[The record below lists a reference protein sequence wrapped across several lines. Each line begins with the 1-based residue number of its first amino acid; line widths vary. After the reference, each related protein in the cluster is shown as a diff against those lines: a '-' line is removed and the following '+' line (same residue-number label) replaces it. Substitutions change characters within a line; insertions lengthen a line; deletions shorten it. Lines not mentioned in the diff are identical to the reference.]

1 MPTSEFCIEQRQ
13 KQQQKFRK
21 TLTLCFASS
30 LLFHGVLA
38 LTFTDWQSQSPKSL
52 QTKKP
57 IEIMILQQSRGRSPG
72 IASTTNLKP
81 ESKSVQTTSA
91 PLSKEKPSSP
101 KTPQNPAPQTVT
113 PPPKVEQPQPPKVPP
128 SEFSIPKSDSPP
140 VLTATQAPVKSL
152 KVFAQPKTNH
162 DVKRLENPERSTK
175 HRTNFPTDRHL
186 KKPAIPPHDQPVK
199 PEIFKRQTNSAS
211 ILDPNSDR
219 WRNRYRMHNLAQNPG
234 ESTQPESS
242 KIATN
247 SSSSSPSNS
256 GNSST
261 ARQSGAQNNT
271 STTQGNNSTAT
282 NTIPAQPETLLSI
295 SCEEN
300 CQPEYPSVL
309 DGAEGSAGIR
319 LTISE
324 DGKVIDA
331 AVAVSNGN
339 PTLDR
344 EALEAAGRMEF
355 SSIERDRAIVQIN
368 ISFTVTGSDF
378 ERQARQ
384 EEEKRIK

>member
-30 LLFHGVLA
+30 ILFHGVLA
-38 LTFTDWQSQSPKSL
+38 LTFADWQSQSPKSL

-57 IEIMILQQSRGRSPG
+57 IEIMILPQSRGRSPG
-72 IASTTNLKP
+72 IASTTKLK
-81 ESKSVQTTSA
+81 SKSNPAQTTSA
-91 PLSKEKPSSP
+91 LPSQAKPSST
-101 KTPQNPAPQTVT
+101 KTPLNPPPQTVT
-113 PPPKVEQPQPPKVPP
+113 SPPKVEQPQPRKIQP
-128 SEFSIPKSDSPP
+128 SEPTILKSDAPP
-140 VLTATQAPVKSL
+140 VLTSTQTPVESPKI
-152 KVFAQPKTNH
+152 FAQPKTN
-162 DVKRLENPERSTK
+162 PERSTK
-175 HRTNFPTDRHL
+175 PRANFPTDRHPE
-186 KKPAIPPHDQPVK
+186 KSVIPLNDQPVK
-199 PEIFKRQTNSAS
+199 PEIFKRQTNSAP
-211 ILDPNSDR
+211 ILNTNGDR
-219 WRNRYRMHNLAQNPG
+219 WQNRYRMPNLAQNPG

-247 SSSSSPSNS
+247 S

-261 ARQSGAQNNT
+261 ARQSGGQNNT

-282 NTIPAQPETLLSI
+282 NTIPAQPETPLSI

-339 PTLDR
+339 PTLDQ
-344 EALEAAGRMEF
+344 EALQAAERMEF
-355 SSIERDRAIVQIN
+355 SSIDRDRATVQIN
-368 ISFTVTGSDF
+368 ITFTVTGSDF

-384 EEEKRIK
+384 KKEEREKKKLNN

>member
-13 KQQQKFRK
+13 KERQKLRN
-21 TLTLCFASS
+21 TLRLCFASS
-30 LLFHGVLA
+30 VLFHGVLA
-38 LTFTDWQSQSPKSL
+38 LTVADWQSQSPKSL

-57 IEIMILQQSRGRSPG
+57 IEIMMLQQPQGRSPG
-72 IASTTNLKP
+72 IDSTTKPQP
-81 ESKSVQTTSA
+81 ESNPVQTTSA

-128 SEFSIPKSDSPP
+128 SESAIPKSDSPP
-140 VLTATQAPVKSL
+140 VLTATQAPVKSP

-175 HRTNFPTDRHL
+175 PRTNFPTDRHL
-186 KKPAIPPHDQPVK
+186 EKPAIPPHDRPVK

-219 WRNRYRMHNLAQNPG
+219 QRNRYRMPNLARNPG
-234 ESTQPESS
+234 KSTQAKSS
-242 KIATN
+242 PIVTN
-247 SSSSSPSNS
+247 SSSGSPSNAE
-256 GNSST
+256 NSST

-271 STTQGNNSTAT
+271 STTQGNNSATT
-282 NTIPAQPETLLSI
+282 NTIPAQPKTPLSI

-319 LTISE
+319 LIISE

-331 AVAVSNGN
+331 KVAVSNGN

-344 EALEAAGRMEF
+344 EALQAAERMEF

-368 ISFTVTGSDF
+368 ITFTVTGSDN
-378 ERQARQ
+378 
-384 EEEKRIK
+384 

>member
-38 LTFTDWQSQSPKSL
+38 LTFADWQSQSPKSL

-57 IEIMILQQSRGRSPG
+57 IEIMILQQPRGRSPG
-72 IASTTNLKP
+72 IASTTKLKP
-81 ESKSVQTTSA
+81 KSNPVQTTSA
-91 PLSKEKPSSP
+91 LPSQAKPSST
-101 KTPQNPAPQTVT
+101 KTPLNPAPQTVT
-113 PPPKVEQPQPPKVPP
+113 SPPKVEQPQPPKIQP
-128 SEFSIPKSDSPP
+128 SEPTIPKSDSPP
-140 VLTATQAPVKSL
+140 VLTSTQTPVESPKI
-152 KVFAQPKTNH
+152 FAQPKTNH
-162 DVKRLENPERSTK
+162 DVKGLENPERSTK
-175 HRTNFPTDRHL
+175 PRTNFPTDRHL
-186 KKPAIPPHDQPVK
+186 EKPAISPHDQPVK

-219 WRNRYRMHNLAQNPG
+219 LRNRYRMPNLALNPG
-234 ESTQPESS
+234 QSTQPESS
-242 KIATN
+242 QIATN
-247 SSSSSPSNS
+247 LSSSSPSNS

-261 ARQSGAQNNT
+261 AKQSGAQNHT

-282 NTIPAQPETLLSI
+282 NTIPAQPKTPLSI

-324 DGKVIDA
+324 DGQVIDA

-339 PTLDR
+339 PTLDQ
-344 EALEAAGRMEF
+344 EALQAAERMEF
-355 SSIERDRAIVQIN
+355 SSIDRDRAIVQIN